1 MNCSNCGA
9 QNPADQRF
17 CDNCGQPL
25 TADCP
30 VCGHANRPG
39 ARFCGNCG
47 NALTGE
53 PPSPAPAAPKSA
65 PTEIAERRLVSVLF
79 ADLVGFTPF
88 AEERDPEEVRDIL
101 SRYFDVARSVIERHG
116 GTVEKFIGDAVMAV
130 WGTPVAHED
139 DAERAVRAALELLPA
154 VRGLDERLQARA
166 GVVSGDAAVNIAATD
181 QGMVAGDLVNTA
193 ARLQS
198 VAPPGSVL
206 VGESTMRA
214 AQAAVAFE
222 PAGEQ
227 ALKGKT
233 APVPAWRALRVTAE
247 RGGRAR
253 AETIEPPFVGRD
265 AELALLKDL
274 FHATGREGRP
284 RLVSVVGPAG
294 IGKSR
299 LAWELEKYVDGLVEG
314 VWWHRGRSPSYGEDV
329 SFWALGEMVRR
340 RCGLAED
347 DDEPTTRQRVSQ
359 TVAEYV
365 AGEDDRRWVE
375 PALLALLGVELPPAG
390 GRDVLFAAWRIFFES
405 ISLRGTTILLFED
418 LQFADSGL
426 LDFIDNLLEWSKGSP
441 IFVLALTRPELLE
454 RRPGFGSA
462 ARQFTSLPLEPLSDE
477 QMHELLMGIV
487 PDLDGR
493 AVASIVARADGIP
506 LYAVETIRM
515 LIADGRLKAAD
526 DGTCTMM
533 RELGELAVPDTL
545 RSLISSR
552 LDALEA
558 ADRTLLQQASVL
570 GQSFTLDA
578 LAGVSGDQPAELTN
592 RLRGMVRRELLS
604 LEADPRSPDRGQYR
618 FVQGLIREVAYSTLS
633 RRQRR
638 ERHLAAARHFEA
650 TGDDETAGALASHY
664 LAAHHASEP
673 GAESD
678 AVATQARLALRAA
691 ADRASS
697 LGAYAQAIT
706 HLEQALAVTTDDA
719 DRADL
724 LERVARAAE
733 SDARYD
739 YGMEVVQRAIEAY
752 RAVGDG
758 LGVARASGLLGTL
771 LVDVAR
777 QGDAVEVFQSALG
790 ELPDDAAELRAE
802 LSARL
807 ARALMRSKRG
817 AEAVSAADEALSI
830 AEPRG
835 MTEVI
840 AEALVNKGAA
850 LTGLGRWREGSSL
863 GELGAQ
869 LAESAGAS
877 ELHLRA
883 LNNLS
888 SNLSDDDP
896 ARAMRIVS
904 EALGLARKLG
914 LRGMVNWL
922 SGTVAIGRY
931 WHGIEW
937 DATLALLA
945 EVAEEA
951 ANDTDRAR
959 LKACALNIRFARGE
973 TDDPE
978 LERVVQLLHGIDDP
992 SLRGGL
998 EALRAD
1004 SHLAHGDV
1012 MQAYLGFRR
1021 AAGLDPEDPAAFTGV
1036 LRAAI
1041 WLGDLEMVRKS
1052 AAAIEAHPSTGRS
1065 MQQTRRWAGAA
1076 VAALEGRHDE
1086 AVSGFLEAIRL
1097 ADELEVHFEAA
1108 RIRLDAV
1115 TLLPGVDEL
1124 REEAVAARAVF
1135 EELGAR
1141 PYQQRLDDVLAG
1153 AGQPDAR
1160 GEVGR
1165 APTSAS
1171 HATAEVE

>member
-1 MNCSNCGA
+1 MSCSSCGA

-47 NALTGE
+47 SALAGE
-53 PPSPAPAAPKSA
+53 PPTPAPAAPKSA
-65 PTEIAERRLVSVLF
+65 PTEVAERRLVSVLF

-101 SRYFDVARSVIERHG
+101 SRYFDAARAVIERHG
-116 GTVEKFIGDAVMAV
+116 GTIEKFIGDAVMAV

-166 GVVSGDAAVNIAATD
+166 GVISGDAAVNLSATD

-206 VGESTMRA
+206 VGESTMHA

-265 AELALLKDL
+265 AELTLLKDL

-284 RLVSVVGPAG
+284 RLVTVVGPAG

-340 RCGLAED
+340 RCALAED

-365 AGEDDRRWVE
+365 AGEGDRRWVE
-375 PALLALLGVELPPAG
+375 PALLALLGVEPPPAG

-426 LDFIDNLLEWSKGSP
+426 LDFIDHLLEWSKGSP

-477 QMHELLMGIV
+477 QMHELLMSIV
-487 PDLDGR
+487 PDLDGG
-493 AVASIVARADGIP
+493 AAASIVARADGIP

-552 LDALEA
+552 LDALAA

-578 LAGVSGDQPAELTN
+578 LAGVSGDQPVELTN

-604 LEADPRSPDRGQYR
+604 LEADPRSPERGQYR

-638 ERHLAAARHFEA
+638 ERHLAAARYFEA

-752 RAVGDG
+752 RVMGDF

-771 LVDVAR
+771 LVDGAR
-777 QGDAVEVFQSALG
+777 QGDAVEVFKSALG

-817 AEAVSAADEALSI
+817 TEAVAAADEALAI
-830 AEPRG
+830 AEPRA

-850 LTGLGRWREGSSL
+850 LSFLGRWREGAAA
-863 GELGAQ
+863 GELGVR
-869 LAESAGAS
+869 LAEEAGLGD
-877 ELHLRA
+877 LHLRA
-883 LNNLS
+883 LNNLAATL
-888 SNLSDDDP
+888 NDDQP
-896 ARAMRIVS
+896 ARAIQIAA
-904 EALGLARKLG
+904 EAFELARRLG

-922 SGTVAIGRY
+922 AG
-931 WHGIEW
+931 
-937 DATLALLA
+937 TLANGRLWEGRGWDESIGTIVELLA
-945 EVAEEA
+945 DAGNEMDELRLA
-951 ANDTDRAR
+951 AAI
-959 LKACALNIRFARGE
+959 LNFRHARGE
-973 TDDPE
+973 PDE
-978 LERVVQLLHGIDDP
+978 VLMGRMEAVAERIDDP
-992 SLRGGL
+992 AVGSGIEIVRGDGRFADGDIAG
-998 EALRAD
+998 ALQ
-1004 SHLAHGDV
+1004 H
-1012 MQAYLGFRR
+1012 YRR
-1021 AAGLDPEDPAAFTGV
+1021 AVEIDPSEEWGSTMCV
-1036 LRAAI
+1036 RAAI
-1041 WLGDLEMVRKS
+1041 WLMDIEEVRAGAEVVERLPFS
-1052 AAAIEAHPSTGRS
+1052 GRS
-1065 MQQTRRWAGAA
+1065 AKGTRAWGWAS
-1076 VAALEGRHDE
+1076 VAALEGRRDE
-1086 AVSGFLEAIRL
+1086 AVAGFAEAI
-1097 ADELEVHFEAA
+1097 ELTRETGMFFEAA
-1108 RIRLDAV
+1108 RMVLDGLI
-1115 TLLPGVDEL
+1115 LLPDEPTMWELAPFARSEFEHTRAKVYLDRLNEALARTSQSRMPAQVD
-1124 REEAVAARAVF
+1124 
-1135 EELGAR
+1135 
-1141 PYQQRLDDVLAG
+1141 
-1153 AGQPDAR
+1153 
-1160 GEVGR
+1160 
-1165 APTSAS
+1165 
-1171 HATAEVE
+1171 

>member
-1 MNCSNCGA
+1 MNCSNCA
-9 QNPADQRF
+9 AANPADQRF

-47 NALTGE
+47 SALAGE
-53 PPSPAPAAPKSA
+53 APSPALAAPTSA
-65 PTEIAERRLVSVLF
+65 PTEVAERRLVSVLF

-101 SRYFDVARSVIERHG
+101 SRYFDVARAVIERHG

-166 GVVSGDAAVNIAATD
+166 GVVSGDAAVNLGAID

-214 AQAAVAFE
+214 AEAAVAFE

-233 APVPAWRALRVTAE
+233 APVPAWRALRVMAE

-265 AELALLKDL
+265 DELTLLKDL

-284 RLVSVVGPAG
+284 RLVTVVGPAG

-347 DDEPTTRQRVSQ
+347 DDEQTTRQRVRQ

-365 AGEDDRRWVE
+365 AGEDDRSWVE
-375 PALLALLGVELPPAG
+375 PALLALLGVEPAPPG
-390 GRDVLFAAWRIFFES
+390 GRDVLFAAWRMFFES
-405 ISLRGTTILLFED
+405 IAVRGTTILLFED

-426 LDFIDNLLEWSKGSP
+426 LDFIDHLLEWSKGSP

-462 ARQFTSLPLEPLSDE
+462 ARQFTSLPLEPLGDE
-477 QMHELLMGIV
+477 RMQELLMGIV
-487 PDLDGR
+487 PDLDER

-552 LDALEA
+552 LDALDA
-558 ADRTLLQQASVL
+558 ADRALLQQAAVV
-570 GQSFTLDA
+570 GQTFTIDA
-578 LAGVSGDQPAELTN
+578 LAGVSGAQPSELTD
-592 RLRGMVRRELLS
+592 RLRGLVRRELLA
-604 LEADPRSPDRGQYR
+604 LEADPRSPERGQYR
-618 FVQGLIREVAYSTLS
+618 FVQGLIREVAYGTLS

-638 ERHLAAARHFEA
+638 ERHLAAARYFES
-650 TGDDETAGALASHY
+650 TGDEEMAGALASHY
-664 LAAHHASEP
+664 LAAHQASEP
-673 GAESD
+673 GAEAD
-678 AVATQARLALRAA
+678 ALANQARLALRGAA
-691 ADRASS
+691 ERAAS
-697 LGAYAQAIT
+697 LGAYAQAVD

-724 LERVARAAE
+724 LERAAHAAE

-739 YGMEVVQRAIEAY
+739 YGMEVAQRAIEAY
-752 RAVGDG
+752 RSAGDV

-771 LVDVAR
+771 LIDLGR
-777 QGDAVEVFQSALG
+777 QGEAVEVFQPALKAV
-790 ELPDDAAELRAE
+790 PDDAPELRAE
-802 LSARL
+802 LSARM
-807 ARALMRSKRG
+807 ARALMRSRRQ
-817 AEAVSAADEALSI
+817 AEAVAAADDALSI
-830 AEPRG
+830 AEPLA
-835 MTEVI
+835 MEEVI

-850 LTGLGRWREGSSL
+850 MTSLGRWREGVWI

-869 LAESAGAS
+869 LADRAGAS

-896 ARAMRIVS
+896 ARATRIVG
-904 EALGLARKLG
+904 EALALARKLG

-922 SGTVAIGRY
+922 TGTLALGNY

-937 DATLALLA
+937 DATLTMLA
-945 EVAEEA
+945 EAADEA

-959 LKACALNIRFARGE
+959 LKAGALNFRFARGE
-973 TDDPE
+973 TDDAE
-978 LERVVQLLHGIDDP
+978 LEHVAQLLRDIDDP
-992 SLRGGL
+992 AFASGL
-998 EALRAD
+998 EVLRAE

-1012 MQAYLGFRR
+1012 VQAYLGFGR
-1021 AAGLDPEDPAAFTGV
+1021 ALSRDPEDPAAFTGAM
-1036 LRAAI
+1036 RAAI
-1041 WLGDLEMVRKS
+1041 WLRDLDKARES
-1052 AAAIEAHPSTGRS
+1052 AAAIEAQRATGRS
-1065 MQQTRRWAGAA
+1065 MYATRLWARAA
-1076 VAALEGRHDE
+1076 VAALEGRREE
-1086 AVSGFLEAIRL
+1086 AERGFVDAIRL
-1097 ADELEVHFEAA
+1097 AEELEARFEAA
-1108 RIRLDAV
+1108 RLRLDAV
-1115 TLLPGVDEL
+1115 LLLPDADEV
-1124 REEAVAARAVF
+1124 RQWAQAALGVF

-1141 PYQQRLDDVLAG
+1141 LYLDRLDAVLGAADVRHSLG
-1153 AGQPDAR
+1153 TL
-1160 GEVGR
+1160 E
-1165 APTSAS
+1165 SA
-1171 HATAEVE
+1171 